1 MIDCTH
7 PGVICR
13 GRRHSGLEYHTGRY
27 YCTSG
32 CLSTGFCLL
41 NNAAIA
47 VIHATNSIGIINK
60 PFVESAGFLEALE
73 SVIIPQLE
81 RFRPQLL
88 IISGTSQHMHP
99 SIDSFFHSTISSI
112 HPSTHP
118 SHLIYSS
125 IQPSIHSFIHPSIH
139 SFINPSFHSFI
150 HLSIHLFIHP
160 PIYSTIYPPI
170 FSSIYSSMVLICNM
184 CMCMFPLQLGST
196 VTPPILWV
204 NSCATR
210 W

>member
-1 MIDCTH
+1 MQDA
-7 PGVICR
+7 
-13 GRRHSGLEYHTGRY
+13 
-27 YCTSG
+27 SG
-32 CLSTGFCLL
+32 CLITGFCLL

-73 SVIIPQLE
+73 SVIIPQME

-88 IISGTSQHMHP
+88 IISVTSQHVHS
-99 SIDSFFHSTISSI
+99 SINSFIHSTISSI

-139 SFINPSFHSFI
+139 PFINPSFHSFI
-150 HLSIHLFIHP
+150 HLFIHP
-160 PIYSTIYPPI
+160 PIYSSIYPPI
-170 FSSIYSSMVLICNM
+170 FIHLFIH
-184 CMCMFPLQLGST
+184 GSY
-196 VTPPILWV
+196 L
-204 NSCATR
+204 
-210 W
+210 

>member
-1 MIDCTH
+1 MKSLTGH
-7 PGVICR
+7 
-13 GRRHSGLEYHTGRY
+13 HTGRY
-27 YCTSG
+27 YYYTSG

-73 SVIIPQLE
+73 SVIIAQME

-88 IISGTSQHMHP
+88 IISGTSQHVHP

-118 SHLIYSS
+118 SHL
-125 IQPSIHSFIHPSIH
+125 FIHP
-139 SFINPSFHSFI
+139 
-150 HLSIHLFIHP
+150 
-160 PIYSTIYPPI
+160 TIYPPI
-170 FSSIYSSMVLICNM
+170 YSSIYSSMVLICNM
-184 CMCMFPLQLGST
+184 CMCMYPLQLGSM
-196 VTPPILWV
+196 VSI
-204 NSCATR
+204 
-210 W
+210 

>member
-1 MIDCTH
+1 MKSLTGH
-7 PGVICR
+7 
-13 GRRHSGLEYHTGRY
+13 HAGRY

-47 VIHATNSIGIINK
+47 VIHATNSIGIISK

-73 SVIIPQLE
+73 SVIIPQME

-88 IISGTSQHMHP
+88 IISVTSQHVHS
-99 SIDSFFHSTISSI
+99 SINSFIHSTISSI
-112 HPSTHP
+112 HP

-150 HLSIHLFIHP
+150 HLSIYLFIHP
-160 PIYSTIYPPI
+160 PIYSTI
-170 FSSIYSSMVLICNM
+170 
-184 CMCMFPLQLGST
+184 
-196 VTPPILWV
+196 
-204 NSCATR
+204 
-210 W
+210 

>member
-1 MIDCTH
+1 MKSLTGH
-7 PGVICR
+7 
-13 GRRHSGLEYHTGRY
+13 HAGRY

-47 VIHATNSIGIINK
+47 VIHATNSIGIISK

-73 SVIIPQLE
+73 SVIIPQME
-81 RFRPQLL
+81 RFRPLSMC
-88 IISGTSQHMHP
+88 IHSTIH
-99 SIDSFFHSTISSI
+99 SFIHSTISSI
-112 HPSTHP
+112 HP

-160 PIYSTIYPPI
+160 PIYPPI
-170 FSSIYSSMVLICNM
+170 FSSMVLICNM
-184 CMCMFPLQLGST
+184 CMCMYPLQLGST

-204 NSCATR
+204 DSCAWWFSR
-210 W
+210 